1 MSNDQQLLKGI
12 RVLEMGQYI
21 SAPSAARALADLGAT
36 VIKVENPLTGGDP
49 TRWMRGGDADWSPQY
64 ASWNRGKRSVALDV
78 KSDAGRRA
86 LHTLVGTC
94 DVLLDN
100 VRPGVLA
107 RLGLDEQA
115 LAEINPSLIHCTIV
129 GDRYAG

>member
-1 MSNDQQLLKGI
+1 MNTDQLLLEGV

-36 VIKVENPLTGGDP
+36 IIKVENPLSGGDP
-49 TRWMRGGDADWSPQY
+49 TRWMRGGETDWSPQY
-64 ASWNRGKRSVALDV
+64 ASWNRGKKSVALDV
-78 KSDAGRRA
+78 KSEEGRRA

-100 VRPGVLA
+100 VRPGVL
-107 RLGLDEQA
+107 
-115 LAEINPSLIHCTIV
+115 
-129 GDRYAG
+129 